1 MIRLIYRLVL
11 WLHPP
16 AFRRQYADEMLWIF
30 GICRA
35 ERGARSLIADAILSL
50 LRQWILRTRWWLV
63 PVAVVWS
70 LVTLLGGNAVLHYAF
85 RRMVRGR
92 TGTPQELFL
101 LGTAIS
107 VVMICLAVI
116 IFVNTQL
123 RARRNA

>member
-1 MIRLIYRLVL
+1 MIRVIYRLIL

-30 GICRA
+30 GISRV
-35 ERGARSLIADAILSL
+35 ERGARSLITDAIVSL

-63 PVAVVWS
+63 PIAIVWS
-70 LVTLLGGNAVLHYAF
+70 LVTLLGGNAALHFAF

-101 LGTAIS
+101 LAVAIS
-107 VVMICLAVI
+107 VVMICFVVI